1 MNIGDRLR
9 ILREQSGISGK
20 ALAEKIGIV
29 PSQINKIEHNVTK
42 PSLDT
47 LEKICAALGITLGD
61 FFAPDK
67 MELEP
72 EILRFLQSAKK
83 LTPDERKKLI
93 ELIDLMKGTDKND

>member
-9 ILREQSGISGK
+9 ILREQAGISGK

-47 LEKICAALGITLGD
+47 LEKICDALSISLGD

-67 MELEP
+67 LELEP
-72 EILRFLQSAKK
+72 ELQRFLQSAKQ

-93 ELIDLMKGTDKND
+93 ELIDLMKSTK